1 MAYGASL
8 PEVRGCGSLRFHG
21 RMMTTAAAL
30 LYVFNWLCVG
40 YTIYQ
45 FRQL

>member
-1 MAYGASL
+1 
-8 PEVRGCGSLRFHG
+8 
-21 RMMTTAAAL
+21 MMTTAAAL